1 MTFSITYQY
10 QKKAASILFTTSY
23 HDKILQAPTFEH
35 QITEFTT
42 RNENKQ
48 ITERKNNVFENMF
61 LNKYNP
67 KKNPGYYGLL
77 RDITLNYGL

>member
-1 MTFSITYQY
+1 MTFSIAYQY

-48 ITERKNNVFENMF
+48 ITERKNDVFEKIF
-61 LNKYNP
+61 LDKSNP
-67 KKNPGYYGLL
+67 KK
-77 RDITLNYGL
+77 